1 MASHGDSL
9 NDTIPLGSKELL
21 RLFIEYTPAAVA
33 LFDRQMRYLAYSRR
47 WVIDFDLPEGDLTGL
62 SHYEVFPEIPSHW
75 KEEHNRCLAGETIR
89 KPEERFPRKDG
100 SVDWVRRELHP
111 WYDASGNIGGLVMFA
126 EVITERR
133 EAQEALRKSEE
144 KFSKLFYANPHGITL
159 STLEEGRYL
168 EVNPAFL
175 AQIGWKKDEII
186 GRTSMDIQLWENA
199 ADRDKAKTIIEKQGF
214 LRNFEVNFR
223 RRNGEIYP
231 CDWSCEI
238 IELEGQKCIL
248 SVVTDISERKKIEN
262 ALRESEE
269 KYRLIVENAN
279 DAIFIA
285 QDGVFKF
292 PNPKTQELVNVPGDE
307 LENAPFAQFIHPED
321 RQRVIENY
329 EKRLSGEKLPSTY
342 TFRVIRAPGEVRTVE
357 ISAVLTEWGGRPA
370 TLNFLRDITEQKKLE
385 AQLQQAQRMEA
396 IGTLAGGIAHDFNNL
411 LMGIQGNASLIL
423 MDLAPDHPLAERVK
437 DIQESVRRGAELTRQ
452 LLGFARGG
460 KYHVE
465 LTDINKLVRETVEL
479 FGRTK
484 KELRIYEKYQDD
496 IWAVEVDQTQIDQ
509 VLLNILVNAWQAMPK
524 GGDIYI
530 ETENIILD
538 EEYVRGHEAQTG
550 PYVKISVTD
559 TGIGM
564 DEKTITRIF
573 DPFFT
578 TKGLGRGTGLGLSSA
593 YGIIKNHGGFI
604 TVYSE
609 PGKGSTFNIYL
620 PALRIAVHKK
630 NDDLPSDLQKGS
642 GTILLV
648 DDEETILR
656 VGANMLEALGYEVIR
671 AADGHEALELF
682 RKNSDQIDLVIL
694 DMIMPG
700 IGGGEVFDAMKAIK
714 PDIKVLL
721 SSGYS
726 ENGQAQEILARGCN
740 GFIQKPFDLARLSRA
755 ISEILS
761 EEIPK

>member
-1 MASHGDSL
+1 VAS
-9 NDTIPLGSKELL
+9 NDLGSPRVHRSDSKELL
-21 RLFIEYTPAAVA
+21 RLFIEYTPVAVA
-33 LFDRQMRYLAYSRR
+33 LLDKNMCYLAYSRR
-47 WVIDFDLPEGDLTGL
+47 WITDFDLEEDDLIGRC
-62 SHYEVFPEIPSHW
+62 HYDVFPEIPPQW
-75 KEEHNRCLAGETIR
+75 KEEHERCLAGETIK

-100 SVDWVRRELHP
+100 STDWVRRELHP
-111 WYDASGNIGGLVMFA
+111 WYDRGGKVGGIIIFA
-126 EVITERR
+126 EVITERKKEQ
-133 EAQEALRKSEE
+133 EAQRKSEE
-144 KFSKLFYANPHGITL
+144 KFYKLFHANPHGITL
-159 STLEEGRYL
+159 STLTEGRYL
-168 EVNPAFL
+168 EVNQAFL
-175 AQIGWKKDEII
+175 DQIGWEKHEII
-186 GRTSMDIQLWENA
+186 GRTSLDIGLWDNPN
-199 ADRDKAKTIIEKQGF
+199 DRERAKEIIEEKGF
-214 LRNFEVNFR
+214 LRNFHVNFR
-223 RRNGEIYP
+223 RKSGDIYP
-231 CDWSCEI
+231 CEWSCEV
-238 IELEGQKCIL
+238 IELEGIRCIL
-248 SVVTDISERKKIEN
+248 SVVTDISERTKIER
-262 ALRESEE
+262 ALRESEK
-269 KYRLIVENAN
+269 KYRIIVENAN

-285 QDGVFKF
+285 QDGVIKF
-292 PNPKTQELVNVPGDE
+292 PNPKTQELVNVPAQE
-307 LENAPFAQFIHPED
+307 LENASFAQFIHPED

-329 EKRLSGEKLPSTY
+329 EKTLKGEKLPSTY
-342 TFRVIRAPGEVRTVE
+342 TFRVIRDPDEVRTVE

-423 MDLAPDHPLAERVK
+423 LDLPPDHPLGERVR

-465 LTDINKLVRETVEL
+465 PTDINTLVHETVEL

-484 KELRIYEKYQDD
+484 KEIKIYEKYQKDV
-496 IWAVEVDQTQIDQ
+496 WAVEVDQTQIDQ

-530 ETENIILD
+530 ETENIVLS

-564 DEKTITRIF
+564 DEKTVTRIF

-578 TKGLGRGTGLGLSSA
+578 TKELGRGTGLGLSSA

-609 PGKGSTFNIYL
+609 PGKGSAFNIYL
-620 PALRIAVHKK
+620 PAAKSRVLKEGNVLSPDVER
-630 NDDLPSDLQKGS
+630 GS

-648 DDEETILR
+648 DDEETVLR
-656 VGANMLEALGYEVIR
+656 VGVKMLQALGYDVL
-671 AADGHEALELF
+671 EATNGQEAIEIF
-682 RKNSDQIDLVIL
+682 RENSNRIDLVVL
-694 DMIMPG
+694 DMVMPG
-700 IGGGEVFDAMKAIK
+700 MGGGEVFDA
-714 PDIKVLL
+714 IKVTKPEVKILL

-726 ENGQAQEILARGCN
+726 QNGQAQEILARGCN
-740 GFIQKPFDLARLSRA
+740 GFIQKPFDMVRLSQA
-755 ISEILS
+755 LKQILS
-761 EEIPK
+761 HQDT